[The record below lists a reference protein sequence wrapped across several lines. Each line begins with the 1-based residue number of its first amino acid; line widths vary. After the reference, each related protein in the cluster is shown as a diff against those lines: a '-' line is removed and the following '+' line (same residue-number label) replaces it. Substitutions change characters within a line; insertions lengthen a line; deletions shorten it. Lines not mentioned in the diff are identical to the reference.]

1 MEMTEPLPW
10 RGSLQDYRFQWAEQR
25 VLERTRWSGS
35 QAILLGPPAEG
46 SLCKNLLREEDEGRS
61 SLSLAKFRRDWTC
74 ECRPG
79 QKSVLAHFS
88 FSELGAQQDPSPGRQ
103 QLAPA
108 GRRDKARGSVF
119 DGSQTRASHWESRE
133 LNTESLG
140 AQFSTAALPHPTLR
154 QVGTIISAP
163 LPATV
168 ASPAS
173 VTSDH

>member
-1 MEMTEPLPW
+1 MTEPLPW
-10 RGSLQDYRFQWAEQR
+10 RGSLQDDRLQRAEQR

-35 QAILLGPPAEG
+35 QAILLGTPAEG
-46 SLCKNLLREEDEGRS
+46 SLGKNLLREEDEGRS
-61 SLSLAKFRRDWTC
+61 SLSLAKFRRDWTW

-79 QKSVLAHFS
+79 QKSVLAHF

-154 QVGTIISAP
+154 QVGTSAP
-163 LPATV
+163 LPATM